1 MTIGNDK
8 AGSQS
13 LLVHIIDSIDV
24 VVVDIEDVGKEGD
37 GPSNEDNGEENHSSL
52 DSKANL

>member
-13 LLVHIIDSIDV
+13 LVFHSIDSIDV

-52 DSKANL
+52 EQ